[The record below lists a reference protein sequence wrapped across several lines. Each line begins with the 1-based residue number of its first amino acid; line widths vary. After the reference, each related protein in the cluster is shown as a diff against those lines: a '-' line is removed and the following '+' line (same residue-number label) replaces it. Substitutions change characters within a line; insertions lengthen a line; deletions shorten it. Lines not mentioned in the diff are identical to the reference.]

1 MSSALVLL
9 QSTDHEPTTTVN
21 EEHDAISEISV
32 TPRKRYGSS
41 SSSGRE
47 RPTLSRT
54 SRRVILINRFV
65 RCNNISREQRMK
77 DIVTE
82 MERDR
87 GRMMMIS
94 TKRSSSSTVQCNDD
108 DDDDDDNNKVEDTN
122 DNTTETHGSDENTE
136 HDKPDVTNA
145 ITGTGGGGG
154 ENSTLPTRS
163 QKKKVTWDMVQF
175 RTYETVLGDNPSVS
189 GGAPISLG
197 WRYTNDSELE
207 PSDDNDRCDD
217 SKLPRRRSSRSG
229 SAMPIDEYEA
239 IRLPQRMPME
249 QLVVSQWDRE
259 QRLYDAGFSRADMN
273 KVIASVTHIKVSRN
287 QNAKLGFFEKGGFQT
302 LIQKQR
308 KNIGKKK
315 GLLLI

>member
-108 DDDDDDNNKVEDTN
+108 DDDDNNKVEDTN

-207 PSDDNDRCDD
+207 PSDDDRDD
-217 SKLPRRRSSRSG
+217 SKLSRSG
-229 SAMPIDEYEA
+229 SAMPIDDYEA

>member
-21 EEHDAISEISV
+21 EEHDAAISEISV
-32 TPRKRYGSS
+32 TPRQGSGSS
-41 SSSGRE
+41 SSNSGRQ

-108 DDDDDDNNKVEDTN
+108 DDDNDVDNNKVEDTN

-145 ITGTGGGGG
+145 ITGAGGGG
-154 ENSTLPTRS
+154 ETSTLPTRS

-207 PSDDNDRCDD
+207 PSDDDLDD
-217 SKLPRRRSSRSG
+217 SKLSRSV
-229 SAMPIDEYEA
+229 SAMPIDDYEA

-259 QRLYDAGFSRADMN
+259 QRLYDAGVSRADMN